1 VVLARWYRSRMRRTL
16 AAVVGLAALWL
27 LGAVSVVS
35 AEAAGDVGF
44 GGAQRHLPARTLVVP
59 FVLDDDTV
67 RLVAAL
73 DEMGFVAFGGIGYE
87 VVVSEGELVTR
98 ELAARPRAAVALAW
112 LVVHGRPAAR
122 LYAYWALRRVDP
134 VAARGH
140 RQRLGN
146 DATSVLTVSGC
157 VGRMATV
164 AAGVGLAERRA
175 LRAGA
180 TGGRR
185 GPWPVAARARP

>member
-1 VVLARWYRSRMRRTL
+1 MRRRLAVVAGL
-16 AAVVGLAALWL
+16 AAVLLFGVASPASAQDAEDAA
-27 LGAVSVVS
+27 
-35 AEAAGDVGF
+35 F
-44 GGAQRHLPARTLVVP
+44 GEAQRHLPARTLVVP
-59 FVLDDDTV
+59 FVLDDDTA

-73 DEMGFVAFGGIGYE
+73 DEMGFVAFGGVGYE
-87 VVVSEGELVTR
+87 DAISDGEIVTR

-140 RQRLGN
+140 RRRLAT
-146 DATSVLTVSGC
+146 DATPVLTVAGC

-164 AAGVGLAERRA
+164 AAGVRLAE
-175 LRAGA
+175 
-180 TGGRR
+180 
-185 GPWPVAARARP
+185 ARAF